1 MPVMKSSA
9 ATIDQYLR
17 SLPDDRRA
25 VLSKLRALIKRRIPK
40 GYEESLLWGA
50 IAYSVPLER
59 FPDTYNSQPLGYVVL
74 AARKNYFTL
83 HLMPVYM
90 NPEGQKALAEGFR
103 KAGKK
108 LDMGKACI
116 RFKSLDDLPL
126 DVIGDLV
133 AKIAPEAWIAIY
145 QKNRAGSAKKK

>member
-1 MPVMKSSA
+1 MKSSA
-9 ATIDQYLR
+9 ATVEEYLR

-50 IAYSVPLER
+50 IAYSIPLKR
-59 FPDTYNSQPLGYVVL
+59 LPDTYNGQPLGYVAL

-83 HLMPVYM
+83 HLMSVYM
-90 NPEGQKALAEGFR
+90 NPSGQKALAEGFR

-108 LDMGKACI
+108 LDMGKACV

-133 AKIAPEAWIAIY
+133 ARITPEA
-145 QKNRAGSAKKK
+145 

>member
-1 MPVMKSSA
+1 MPA
-9 ATIDQYLR
+9 ATVEEYLE
-17 SLPDDRRA
+17 SLPEERRA
-25 VLSKLRALIKRRIPK
+25 VLSKLRALIKRRIPR
-40 GYEESLLWGA
+40 GFEESLLWGT

-59 FPDTYNSQPLGYVVL
+59 FPDTYNGHPLGYVAL
-74 AARKNYFTL
+74 ASRKNYCTL
-83 HLMPVYM
+83 HLMSVYM

-108 LDMGKACI
+108 LDMGKACV

-133 AKIAPEAWIAIY
+133 AKITPEAWIAIY
-145 QKNRAGSAKKK
+145 KKSRIRSAKKK